1 MNESSTVSLISEIWS
16 ANPPIS
22 SYDTSG
28 FSMISDVIT
37 SGSQES
43 GKISITERVSWF
55 SATLVPETSFEASIL
70 GFMVTKKTV
79 PLELLTIAPSSV
91 RSWRCPIIMG
101 GALRL
106 RISSSSLL
114 ALFLICVTSLSRS
127 NLSVSNCCA
136 VSDNSLISFCRFDTV
151 GCGAVSSDLLL
162 SEPEVMDSGGGI

>member
-1 MNESSTVSLISEIWS
+1 MVFPVPGGPVRRTPFGGSIENFLKSSLLVNESSTVSLISEIWS

-55 SATLVPETSFEASIL
+55 SATLDPETSFEASIL

-79 PLELLTIAPSSV
+79 PLELLTIAPLSV
-91 RSWRCPIIMG
+91 RSWRCP
-101 GALRL
+101 
-106 RISSSSLL
+106 
-114 ALFLICVTSLSRS
+114 
-127 NLSVSNCCA
+127 
-136 VSDNSLISFCRFDTV
+136 
-151 GCGAVSSDLLL
+151 
-162 SEPEVMDSGGGI
+162 